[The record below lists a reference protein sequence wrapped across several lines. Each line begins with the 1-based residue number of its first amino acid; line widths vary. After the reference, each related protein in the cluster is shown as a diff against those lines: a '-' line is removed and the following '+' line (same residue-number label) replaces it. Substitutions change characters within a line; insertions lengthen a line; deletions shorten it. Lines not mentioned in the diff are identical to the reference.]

1 MPFKIHL
8 LVISGIIIMVFI
20 ISKVLVSNKVETEQ
34 SAITVVKKSPYTIT
48 IENASWGMN
57 CLHFPQPE
65 HDDTK
70 SGNTIDLKENN
81 VIYPISRLC
90 NGNPKCDIAVDS
102 NFLGEPMV
110 ACPKA
115 LEVEYRC
122 FNVDR
127 LRKAKASDG
136 IITIDCDKQLISNTP
151 TP

>member
-20 ISKVLVSNKVETEQ
+20 ISKVLIANKIETEQ
-34 SAITVVKKSPYTIT
+34 SALTTIVKKSPYSIT

-57 CLHFPQPE
+57 CQNFPQPE
-65 HDDTK
+65 RDD
-70 SGNTIDLKENN
+70 SQGGNTISIKENN

-90 NGNPKCDIAVDS
+90 NGNPRCDIAVDS

-110 ACPKA
+110 SCPKT

-122 FNVDR
+122 FNIDR
-127 LRKAKASDG
+127 LRKSKATDG
-136 IITIDCDKQLISNTP
+136 ILS
-151 TP
+151 